1 MNVQYDFKKSIG
13 QLLLK
18 SGSITEE
25 MLAFTTKVQQVSRER
40 IGGEV
45 HKLMSA
51 PDPAPAVG
59 TMAQSGVLL
68 AVLPGSDPRVNH
80 HLSQHLNVAGQA
92 HEQIAG
98 AARFE
103 DVGR

>member
-40 IGGEV
+40 IGDIMMRLRFATDREIAATV
-45 HKLMSA
+45 AEQSELEYDPMLVVSSS
-51 PDPAPAVG
+51 PDAL
-59 TMAQSGVLL
+59 AQIPS
-68 AVLPGSDPRVNH
+68 
-80 HLSQHLNVAGQA
+80 NVAQKHGLLPLA
-92 HEQIAG
+92 IEGEHL
-98 AARFE
+98 
-103 DVGR
+103 